1 MAIGWGSFVTFDY
14 FLSQKIMGSGI
25 VLQAFNDRGQK
36 TEATVVYIVDSR
48 PAGNNENL
56 SQKQ

>member
-1 MAIGWGSFVTFDY
+1 M
-14 FLSQKIMGSGI
+14 
-25 VLQAFNDRGQK
+25 LQAFNDRSQK